1 MDVQARWLDR
11 LITLRLAPAAAHGVA
26 LGLVALA
33 AGVRLAVEPF
43 VTGIVPFVTLFPAVL
58 FATLVGGGAAGLTA
72 WAASALL
79 AWTYLLPATVMSTPV
94 VDGPAPGAPDAANLV
109 LFSLSCLLMVLVAH
123 RLRGAFARLRANEEV
138 LRARTEAEADE
149 RKRATVELERLV
161 GDRTRALEDA
171 NRRLLA
177 EISERERAEGA
188 LARVQRLEAVG
199 QLTGGVAH
207 DFNNLLTVIVGNLDM
222 IARTEDA
229 PDRIRRLSAAA
240 LAAAERGERLTRQL
254 LAFARRQPLRPE
266 VVDID
271 RLIHEGEAL
280 IRRAVGEAVEVR
292 VALASCHDRSH
303 DPGGHDPGGHAHC
316 RIDAAQFE
324 AALLNLVV
332 NARDAT
338 PAGGSI
344 TIATWGATSGHSPP
358 DPDATQ
364 STPADLPPG
373 RYAVVSVR
381 DTGTGIPPDVL
392 PRVFDPFFTTK
403 EVGRGS
409 GLGLSQVYGFV
420 HQSGGQVRVDSAVGQ
435 GTTVELWLPCT
446 GLGTDEA
453 VASAMTGPADAA
465 AGLRGRG
472 ETILVVEDD
481 ADVRGMAVETLQGL
495 GYQVLVAADGVA
507 ALAMLT
513 APPRVDLLFTDVVM
527 PRGLGGVDL
536 AHAACDVVPGL
547 RVLLTSGYPARSPDG
562 DPPETLPYPLL
573 PKPYR
578 SDALARAVRAALAPA
593 PALGRTALRVLV
605 VEDDPLV
612 RMSTVQMLDEIGA
625 EVVGEAGSAE
635 EALTMLDRLNTVDV
649 LLTDLRLPGR
659 DGLSLARDARR
670 RHPGL
675 LVVLATGCDDDALP
689 ADDIG
694 ALLLKPYGPVELSD
708 ALERARHAS
717 VE

>member
-11 LITLRLAPAAAHGVA
+11 LITLRLAPAAAHGIA

-33 AGVRLAVEPF
+33 AGARLALEPF

-58 FATLVGGGAAGLTA
+58 VAALVGGGAAGLTA

-79 AWTYLLPATVMSTPV
+79 AWTYLLPATVMSTPP
-94 VDGPAPGAPDAANLV
+94 VDGPAPGAPDAANLA

-123 RLRGAFARLRANEEV
+123 RLRVAFARLRDDEEA
-138 LRARTEAEADE
+138 LRARAEADAAE
-149 RKRATVELERLV
+149 RRRTTVELERLV
-161 GDRTRALEDA
+161 GEGTRALEDS

-177 EISERERAEGA
+177 EIGERERAEGA
-188 LARVQRLEAVG
+188 LARMQRLEAVG

-222 IARTEDA
+222 IARTEGA
-229 PDRIRRLSAAA
+229 PDRVRNLSAAA

-271 RLIHEGEAL
+271 RLVREEESL

-292 VALASCHDRSH
+292 FSLGA
-303 DPGGHDPGGHAHC
+303 GHDHC
-316 RIDAAQFE
+316 RIDATQFE

-344 TIATWGATSGHSPP
+344 TIATWGTTWGQSLR
-358 DPDATQ
+358 DPGAPQ
-364 STPADLPPG
+364 SAPADLPPG

-392 PRVFDPFFTTK
+392 PSVFDPFFTTK
-403 EVGRGS
+403 DVGKGS

-420 HQSGGQVRVDSAVGQ
+420 RQSGGQVRVDSAVGR
-435 GTTVELWLPCT
+435 GTAVELWLPCT
-446 GLGTDEA
+446 GPCTGDVGAPAGTN
-453 VASAMTGPADAA
+453 PADAA

-481 ADVRGMAVETLQGL
+481 ADVRAMAVETLEGL
-495 GYQVLVAADGVA
+495 GYQVLVAGDGLA
-507 ALAMLT
+507 ALAML
-513 APPRVDLLFTDVVM
+513 AAAARVDLLFTDVVM
-527 PRGLGGVDL
+527 PKGLGGVGL
-536 AHAACDVVPGL
+536 AHAARGLVPGL
-547 RVLLTSGYPARSPDG
+547 RVLLTSGYPARPPDA
-562 DPPETLPYPLL
+562 DPPESLPYPLL

-578 SDALARAVRAALAPA
+578 SDALARAIRAALAPA
-593 PALGRTALRVLV
+593 PAAGRTALRVLV
-605 VEDDPLV
+605 VEDDLLV

-635 EALTMLDRLNTVDV
+635 EALTMLDRLDAVDV

-659 DGLSLARDARR
+659 DGLSLAQEARR
-670 RHPGL
+670 RTGL
-675 LVVLATGCDDDALP
+675 LVVLATGCEDEALRMDDVGVVLLP
-689 ADDIG
+689 
-694 ALLLKPYGPVELSD
+694 KPYGPLELSD
-708 ALERARHAS
+708 ALERARHEP

>member
-11 LITLRLAPAAAHGVA
+11 LITLRLAPAAAHGIA

-79 AWTYLLPATVMSTPV
+79 AWTFLLPATVTSAPV
-94 VDGPAPGAPDAANLV
+94 MDGPAPGAPDAANLV

-123 RLRGAFARLRANEEV
+123 RLRGAYARLRANEEA
-138 LRARTEAEADE
+138 LRAISEAEADE
-149 RKRATVELERLV
+149 RRRATVELERLV
-161 GDRTRALEDA
+161 GERTRALEDT

-177 EISERERAEGA
+177 EIGERERAEGA

-229 PDRIRRLSAAA
+229 PDRIRKLSAAA

-271 RLIHEGEAL
+271 RLIREEESL

-292 VALASCHDRSH
+292 FALTSCHV
-303 DPGGHDPGGHAHC
+303 PGGHGHC

-344 TIATWGATSGHSPP
+344 TIATWGATSGESPSN
-358 DPDATQ
+358 PDATQ

-381 DTGTGIPPDVL
+381 DTGTGISPDVL

-403 EVGRGS
+403 DVGKGS

-420 HQSGGQVRVDSAVGQ
+420 RQSGGQVRVDSAVGR
-435 GTTVELWLPCT
+435 GTAVELWLPCT
-446 GLGTDEA
+446 GPCTDEA
-453 VASAMTGPADAA
+453 VASAVTGPADAA
-465 AGLRGRG
+465 GPRGRG

-495 GYQVLVAADGVA
+495 GYQVLVAGDGVA
-507 ALAMLT
+507 ALAML
-513 APPRVDLLFTDVVM
+513 AAAPRVDLLFTDVVM
-527 PRGLGGVDL
+527 PRGLGGVGL
-536 AHAACDVVPGL
+536 AHAARDVVPGL

-593 PALGRTALRVLV
+593 PAVGAAPLRVLV
-605 VEDDPLV
+605 VEDDLLV

-635 EALTMLDRLNTVDV
+635 EALTMLDRLDAVDV

-659 DGLSLARDARR
+659 DGLSLARDAHR

-689 ADDIG
+689 ADDVG
-694 ALLLKPYGPVELSD
+694 ALLLKPYGPVELAD